1 MMKVK
6 LINSAGCELDT
17 IKAPNNEK
25 AFAKIAEQWLEN
37 LTKGDKIVIL
47 HADEDDEPAF
57 DPENIYGLPGI
68 RQSIED
74 DRT

>member
-1 MMKVK
+1 MMKVT
-6 LINSAGCELDT
+6 LLNSANCKIGS
-17 IKAPNNEK
+17 IRAPSNAE
-25 AFAKIAEQWLEN
+25 AWEKIAEQWLEN
-37 LTKGDKIVIL
+37 LTAGDKIVVD

-74 DRT
+74 DRK